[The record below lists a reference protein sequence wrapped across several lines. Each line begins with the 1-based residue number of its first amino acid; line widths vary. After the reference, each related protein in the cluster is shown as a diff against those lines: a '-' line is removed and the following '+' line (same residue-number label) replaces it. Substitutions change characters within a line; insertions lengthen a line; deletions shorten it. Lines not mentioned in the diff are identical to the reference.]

1 MSATLLNL
9 IVQLISGAVGGNAA
23 GSIMKNLSLGTL
35 ANSIIGA
42 VGGVGGGYL
51 LQTLLPGLLQAAE
64 GGGVDVAALASQA
77 VGGGVAGL
85 VLTAIIG
92 AIKNKAAA

>member
-1 MSATLLNL
+1 MSPAIINL

-23 GSIMKNLSLGTL
+23 GKVNPSFDLGTL
-35 ANSIIGA
+35 VNTIVGA
-42 VGGVGGGYL
+42 IGGVGGGWL
-51 LQTLLPGLLQAAE
+51 ISTLAPALVAAE
-64 GGGVDVAALASQA
+64 GAGIDVAAIATQA

>member
-1 MSATLLNL
+1 MSPAIINL

-23 GSIMKNLSLGTL
+23 GKVNSSFDLGTL
-35 ANSIIGA
+35 GNTIVGA
-42 VGGVGGGYL
+42 IGGVGGGWL
-51 LQTLLPGLLQAAE
+51 ISTLAPALAAAE
-64 GGGVDVAALASQA
+64 GAGIDVAAIATQV